1 MINNFLYIDP
11 GTGSML
17 FSLFIGIATAG
28 VFGLRALFLKLKFI
42 LSGGKLSKEESAN
55 SIPFV
60 IFSDHKRYWNIFKPI
75 CDEFEKRNIPLTYY
89 SASQDDPA
97 FSENY
102 KTVKT
107 EFIGEGNKAFA
118 KLNMLHADIV
128 LSTTPGLDVYQWK
141 RSKAVKCYV
150 HIPHYVGDLSDYR
163 MFGLDYYDAVL
174 ISGKNQ
180 EALIRK
186 IESLRPAVKQKEI
199 FSVGSLVLDNLK
211 AKLDSRGKIEQNEI
225 KTVLVAPS
233 WGKSGILSRYGE
245 KILTALQKTGYKI
258 IVRPHP
264 QSVSSEKNILDPL
277 MEKFSSIEWNFDNDN
292 FAVLNKADV
301 LISDFSGVI
310 FDYSL
315 VFGKPVIYADTK
327 FDTAPYDADWLD
339 EKIWSL
345 RAVEKLGIQLKEEDF
360 SKIKDI
366 IDEAIS
372 SEKLKAARNEVISEC
387 WDKQGSSAVNT
398 VDWLLTKQKEITKC

>member
-55 SIPFV
+55 TIPFV

-180 EALIRK
+180 EVLVRK
-186 IESLRPAVKQKEI
+186 IESLRPAIKQKEI

-245 KILTALQKTGYKI
+245 KILNALQKTGYKI

-292 FAVLNKADV
+292 FAVLNKVDV

-345 RAVEKLGIQLKEEDF
+345 RAVEKLGIQLREEDF

-372 SEKLKAARNEVISEC
+372 SEKLKAARSEVISEC